1 MLDVNQIVAAINPDI
16 YCAKKDKDRNE
27 IRKKVK
33 ELIKTKG
40 YLEAAA
46 VAKPITEDPTYEPFL
61 DLDSAKHK
69 KSAFNGEG
77 LKKPIEQH
85 ELVYEVQQ
93 GSLEPIYFWILEYLN
108 NNYEKSEKLAD
119 TFISSPGSSHFAE
132 MGGRA
137 TRMQEEGMKLLGQ
150 ANTVLKS
157 ILNIVYDLKEF
168 KIRLEVY
175 KDYKSEDRNKKRS
188 ALMSLKQIWM
198 DSVDIKRGNSAIK
211 AMAAQFDYVTL
222 IDAFMAADSLE
233 DVTKPADK
241 GGLDLN
247 ERVRRILQQRVGEF
261 QRWISES
268 EKELSKRFE
277 IEKTYLKAQVNA
289 LKLYSRWAKPYLMAA
304 KKLEQQAN
312 PDTPYLVNA
321 FNTSILELVLMGT
334 KDDNAKQHVYEK
346 DLPENMRNLIED
358 KKIRTCKYIL
368 LVSFKFIAMP
378 DRANQQGGY
387 GFKGRVELK
396 MTSYALNDEE
406 LTLLRETIEKDDFGE
421 IYKSITGA
429 TDDSLKQ
436 IEADIEE
443 FLGEKPFTA
452 SDLNK
457 GKEEKKKEDNN
468 PFSSL
473 FSFFKSEEKQTGKDK
488 IIKPDSDYEKAIRD
502 FAVIKGR
509 EECRKFYDAFK
520 ALYNMPRQ
528 KAFGPGA

>member
-1 MLDVNQIVAAINPDI
+1 MLDVNQIVAAVNPDV
-16 YCAKKDKDRNE
+16 YCMKSK
-27 IRKKVK
+27 RKKVK
-33 ELIKTKG
+33 EIIKKEG
-40 YLEAAA
+40 YLEAAKEA
-46 VAKPITEDPTYEPFL
+46 EPVTNDPAL
-61 DLDSAKHK
+61 DQFMDIDKSKHK
-69 KSAFNGEG
+69 GSAFDGTG
-77 LKKPIEQH
+77 LKNPIEKH

-93 GSLEPIYFWILEYLN
+93 GSLEPIYFWILDYLN
-108 NNYEKSEKLAD
+108 NNYSESVKLAD

-175 KDYKSEDRNKKRS
+175 KDYKSEDRTKKRS

-211 AMAAQFDYVTL
+211 AMAQQFDYVTL

-277 IEKTYLKAQVNA
+277 IEKTYLKSQVNS
-289 LKLYSRWAKPYLMAA
+289 LKLYARWAKPYLMAA
-304 KKLEQQAN
+304 KKLEQQSN
-312 PDTPYLVNA
+312 PDTPYLVNS
-321 FNTSILELVLMGT
+321 FNTSILDLVLMGL
-334 KDDNAKQHVYEK
+334 KDDNALQHVYEK
-346 DLPENMRNLIED
+346 DLPENMRNLIVD

-368 LVSFKFIAMP
+368 LVSFRFIAIP
-378 DRANQQGGY
+378 ERANQQGGY
-387 GFKGRVELK
+387 GFKGRVEMK

-406 LTLLRETIEKDDFGE
+406 IKVLKETIEKDDFGE

-429 TDDSLKQ
+429 TDESLKQ
-436 IEADIEE
+436 IEVDIEE

-452 SDLNK
+452 AKLNA
-457 GKEEKKKEDNN
+457 KEEPKKEESN

-473 FSFFKSEEKQTGKDK
+473 FSFFKSEEKPTGKDK
-488 IIKPDSDYEKAIRD
+488 VIKSDSDYEKAVRD
-502 FAVIKGR
+502 FAIIKGR

-528 KAFGPGA
+528 RISGPGN